1 MSRLLRILTTS
12 VLVVVGCGDGEE
24 VDNSIVQAVSTENKT
39 VKAREELQ
47 VAAAAAAKAKREA
60 QDAEQA
66 ALDAAIDAAAVQPA
80 EAPTD
85 LETACESVVEA
96 YDAFMK
102 SGAEEDALRWS
113 DGRRH
118 KLGERRSACLKV
130 GNLQIAACEAQAL
143 TTAPAEIAELPRKD
157 AGRLL
162 MERCHDKF
170 GST

>member
-1 MSRLLRILTTS
+1 MSRLVHIFTAS
-12 VLVVVGCGDGEE
+12 VLVAVGCGDGKA
-24 VDNSIVQAVSTENKT
+24 DNSIVQAVSTENKT

-47 VAAAAAAKAKREA
+47 VKAAAAAKAKR
-60 QDAEQA
+60 DAEDAKQA
-66 ALDAAIDAAAVQPA
+66 ALDAAIDGAAIQPA
-80 EAPTD
+80 EVPAD

-102 SGAEEDALRWS
+102 SGAEDDALRWS

-118 KLGERRSACLKV
+118 KLGERRSACLKIANV
-130 GNLQIAACEAQAL
+130 QIAACEAHAL
-143 TTAPAEIAELPRKD
+143 TNAPNEVAELPRKD

>member
-1 MSRLLRILTTS
+1 MSRLVHIFTAS
-12 VLVVVGCGDGEE
+12 VLVAVGCGDGKA
-24 VDNSIVQAVSTENKT
+24 DNSIVQAVSTENKT

-47 VAAAAAAKAKREA
+47 VKAAAAAKAKR
-60 QDAEQA
+60 DAEDAKQA
-66 ALDAAIDAAAVQPA
+66 ALDAAIDGAAVQPA
-80 EAPTD
+80 EAPAD

-102 SGAEEDALRWS
+102 SGAEDDALRWS

-118 KLGERRSACLKV
+118 KLGERRSACLKIANV
-130 GNLQIAACEAQAL
+130 QIAACEAHAL
-143 TTAPAEIAELPRKD
+143 TNAPNEVAELPRKD